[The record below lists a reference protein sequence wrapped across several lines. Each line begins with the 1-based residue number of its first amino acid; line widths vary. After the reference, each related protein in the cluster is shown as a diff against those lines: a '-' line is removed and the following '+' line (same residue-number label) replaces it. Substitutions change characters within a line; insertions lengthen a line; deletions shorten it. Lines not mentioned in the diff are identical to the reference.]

1 MISITNIH
9 KRFGETPILRGVD
22 LQVQQGTVTVILGA
36 SGSGKTTFL
45 RCINAL
51 EMPERGQIRFDD
63 GSLTLDFEKKPNKK
77 QILALRRKTAM
88 VFQHY
93 NLFPHKTALENLTEG
108 MVQVQKI
115 PLHQALE
122 QSRVI
127 LERVGLAD
135 RMQHYPHQLSG
146 GQQQRVGIARA
157 LALRPELMLFDEPTS
172 ALDPELVQGML
183 DLMQTLAQ
191 EGRTMIIV
199 THEINFARNV
209 ADRVII
215 MDGGE
220 IVEEGA
226 AKTVFESPQHP
237 RTQSFLKAL
246 GR

>member
-9 KRFGETPILRGVD
+9 KRFGETPILCGVD